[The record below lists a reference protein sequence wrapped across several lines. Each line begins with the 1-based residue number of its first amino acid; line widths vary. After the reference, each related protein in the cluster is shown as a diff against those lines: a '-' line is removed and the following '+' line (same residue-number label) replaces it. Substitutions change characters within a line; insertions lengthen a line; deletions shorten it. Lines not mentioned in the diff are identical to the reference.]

1 MIYQSI
7 HRSVCRLVVYLSC
20 EPILEDGD
28 LLGDRRRV
36 LARGVDA
43 AHALA
48 LLPDP
53 FAHGLLGLQ
62 GWCQRLAGVQVCRA
76 AGLGVTSICRSSSS
90 TRRFSSSTLRVYA
103 SLASCI
109 LEICACTDTSSGH
122 TTVITIRGTTVI
134 TIRSSRRR
142 RRQEVDAA
150 AAVGVAALAC
160 ADTLWPG
167 VLERLLSTSSSSR

>member
-7 HRSVCRLVVYLSC
+7 HRSVCRLAVYLSC

-122 TTVITIRGTTVI
+122 TTVITIH
-134 TIRSSRRR
+134 SSRRR